1 MDCSPPGSSVHGD
14 SPGKNTGVGC
24 LFFILGIFPIQGP
37 NLSLLRC
44 RQILYH
50 WAMREAPLHSK
61 GVPYLFK
68 HFPVMS
74 IQFRFQMFAP
84 KKKKKEA
91 PIKRL
96 WKWSCSVM
104 SDSWWPHGL
113 QLTRLLCPWDFPGK
127 STKVGCHCLLWLSH
141 LFGGKSVIFYKGC
154 RVKYIL
160 KKRQKSLYPHCLNL
174 QFYLVRG
181 NRHGDLK
188 EISKEWG

>member
-1 MDCSPPGSSVHGD
+1 MLSHSVVSDSLRPIDSSPPGSSVHGD

-50 WAMREAPLHSK
+50 WAIREAPLHSK
-61 GVPYLFK
+61 SIPYLFK
-68 HFPVMS
+68 HFPVMG

-96 WKWSCSVM
+96 WKVKLLSHV
-104 SDSWWPHGL
+104 
-113 QLTRLLCPWDFPGK
+113 RLLVTPWTTAYQAPLSMGFSRHEYWSGLPFP
-127 STKVGCHCLLWLSH
+127 S
-141 LFGGKSVIFYKGC
+141 
-154 RVKYIL
+154 
-160 KKRQKSLYPHCLNL
+160 P
-174 QFYLVRG
+174 
-181 NRHGDLK
+181 GDLPIPGI
-188 EISKEWG
+188 EAGSPTL

>member
-50 WAMREAPLHSK
+50 WAIREAPLHSK
-61 GVPYLFK
+61 SIPYLFK
-68 HFPVMS
+68 HFPVMG

-113 QLTRLLCPWDFPGK
+113 QLTRLLCPWDSPDT
-127 STKVGCHCLLWLSH
+127 STGVGCHFLLQGIFPSQGLKPGLPHCRQTFYRLSH
-141 LFGGKSVIFYKGC
+141 QGSAIKPKINSFRS
-154 RVKYIL
+154 
-160 KKRQKSLYPHCLNL
+160 S
-174 QFYLVRG
+174 
-181 NRHGDLK
+181 
-188 EISKEWG
+188 